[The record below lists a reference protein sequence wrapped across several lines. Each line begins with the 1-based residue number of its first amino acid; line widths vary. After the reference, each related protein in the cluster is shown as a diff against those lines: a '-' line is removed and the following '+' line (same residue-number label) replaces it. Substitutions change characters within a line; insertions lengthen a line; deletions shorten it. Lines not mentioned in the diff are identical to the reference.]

1 MTQNP
6 SLQTTLQDRSATG
19 RRLVGPDVC
28 SFSWRL
34 VIDNGLPIIIGVLVR
49 I

>member
-19 RRLVGPDVC
+19 LVGPDVC
-28 SFSWRL
+28 GFSLRL
-34 VIDNGLPIIIGVLVR
+34 VIDNGLPIKIGVLVR